1 MMLDSFT
8 KNKCNGLNLF
18 SNMKTQ
24 LTKVIMCLI
33 SIYIG
38 KNLIGKITDPC
49 HLNLI
54 LFISFIIT
62 EPSNSICDRVP
73 YTYCRTQSMVR
84 RTSPIFSDR

>member
-1 MMLDSFT
+1 MQWPEPFFKYEDTVNESHNVF
-8 KNKCNGLNLF
+8 
-18 SNMKTQ
+18 
-24 LTKVIMCLI
+24 
-33 SIYIG
+33 
-38 KNLIGKITDPC
+38 NLIGKITDPC